1 MPDRFKLIKKYTRTQ
16 TSEDGKLVDINRMAK
31 KVGIQYP
38 VSISRRLL
46 SEYIIPALE
55 LQQEN
60 DVDRLWELLS
70 MLSITRIKHKNP
82 DSCVWFTVS
91 FLMFID
97 GKKTIQDIALKSI
110 VTLGKERK
118 PEITVM
124 LYDED

>member
-1 MPDRFKLIKKYTRTQ
+1 MPDRSKLIKKYTRTQ

-82 DSCVWFTVS
+82 DSCGWFTVS

>member
-1 MPDRFKLIKKYTRTQ
+1 MPDRSKLIKKYTRTQ
-16 TSEDGKLVDINRMAK
+16 TSEDGKLVDINRMAI
-31 KVGIQYP
+31 KVGVQYP

-97 GKKTIQDIALKSI
+97 GKKTIQDIALKAI

>member
-1 MPDRFKLIKKYTRTQ
+1 MPDRAKLIKKYTRTQ

-46 SEYIIPALE
+46 SEYVIPALE

-91 FLMFID
+91 YLMFID

>member
-1 MPDRFKLIKKYTRTQ
+1 MPDRAKLIKKYTRTQ

-31 KVGIQYP
+31 KVGIQCP
-38 VSISRRLL
+38 ASISRRLL
-46 SEYIIPALE
+46 SEYVIPALE

-91 FLMFID
+91 YLMFID